1 MSQSHEKPLDRL
13 LRYSPWAA
21 AVLVALCLVALVTRV
36 AMYAGAADGPEQ
48 LASAAEIG
56 QHLENETAVTS
67 DRRQPESALS
77 AVESGAVESRRSY
90 DGLPS
95 PSMTSEG
102 GRVPLAQPTSGKPVT
117 PGSKSRLQIYST
129 RTESVAEETAPPP
142 KPANA
147 QKNTATS
154 AAIHAFSQPSRR
166 ATSLD
171 GRVHTSFFGLEA
183 YGRRFAYVLDRSG
196 SMGEPDNKPLAAAK
210 QELLTSLAR
219 LGDIHQFF
227 IIFYN
232 EEPAIFNPGGAS
244 RQAVF
249 ADEVTKNS
257 ARRFVQRVQAYGG
270 TRHYD
275 ALAKAIALRPDVI
288 FLLTDGELK
297 DDLSDEELARLRRSN
312 GGLAQIHVVQFA
324 ASPYEGNSLVQLAT
338 ENRGAH
344 TYKSLREIT
353 GSSAP

>member
-21 AVLVALCLVALVTRV
+21 AAFVAVCLIALVARV
-36 AMYAGAADGPEQ
+36 AMYAGAADRPE
-48 LASAAEIG
+48 APAE
-56 QHLENETAVTS
+56 LT
-67 DRRQPESALS
+67 
-77 AVESGAVESRRSY
+77 AVESGGLESRRLSDGHPTPSNPSYDGLPTPSSPSY

-95 PSMTSEG
+95 PSMDSQRSSTASIE
-102 GRVPLAQPTSGKPVT
+102 RELKEPPTPS
-117 PGSKSRLQIYST
+117 SKSRLQIHSA
-129 RTESVAEETAPPP
+129 RDESPPYAAAASANRSKA
-142 KPANA
+142 KP
-147 QKNTATS
+147 S
-154 AAIHAFSQPSRR
+154 AATPVLHSLSQPSRR

-171 GRVHTSFFGLEA
+171 GRTHTSFFGLEA

-196 SMGEPDNKPLAAAK
+196 SMGDPDNKPLEAAK

-232 EEPAIFNPGGAS
+232 EEPAVFNPGGAG

-257 ARRFVQRVQAYGG
+257 ARRFVERVQAHGG
-270 TRHYD
+270 TRHYE

-288 FLLTDGELK
+288 FVLTDGEPK

-324 ASPYEGNSLVQLAT
+324 NSPYEGNSLVQLAN
-338 ENRGAH
+338 ENRGQH
-344 TYKSLREIT
+344 TYKSLRQIM
-353 GSSAP
+353 SQHDD